1 MAGGTYSALSGL
13 QTRLA
18 QLDRIASDIANAGTA
33 GYKTE
38 RVPTVEARR
47 PDFGQVLQTAIDVA
61 AAPGLIDFRDG
72 SIQTTNRD
80 LDVALDGRG
89 FFEIET
95 PQGVALHAQRP
106 VLAPAGRH
114 ARHRRRRRRPAATAA
129 APIVVGQGAIAFEP
143 DGSVRAGGVL
153 AGKLKIVDFGDYVG
167 LRREEAATSAP
178 RPARRRSAAPATSR
192 VRGGALE
199 ASNVQLP
206 ERMVQLTEVS
216 RAFEALQRG
225 ITTLM
230 NDVDGRAISEL
241 GRR

>member
-1 MAGGTYSALSGL
+1 MAGGAYSALSGL

-18 QLDRIASDIANAGTA
+18 QLDRIAADIANAGTA

-47 PDFGQVLQTAIDVA
+47 PDFAQVLQTAIDVA
-61 AAPGLIDFRDG
+61 PAPGLIDFRDG
-72 SIQTTNRD
+72 QIETTGRD

-95 PQGVALHAQRP
+95 PQGVRYTRNGQFSRQPDGTLVTADGAP
-106 VLAPAGRH
+106 VLDDAGK
-114 ARHRRRRRRPAATAA
+114 
-129 APIVVGQGAIAFEP
+129 PITLGVGAVSFEP
-143 DGSVRAGGVL
+143 DGTVRAGGVL

-167 LRREEAATSAP
+167 LRREEAGRFRAEAGSTP
-178 RPARRRSAAPATSR
+178 VDAPATSR
-192 VRGGALE
+192 VRGGTLE
-199 ASNVQLP
+199 SSNVQLP

>member
-18 QLDRIASDIANAGTA
+18 QLDRLAADIANAGTA

-61 AAPGLIDFRDG
+61 PAPGLTDFRG
-72 SIQTTNRD
+72 GQIQNTGRD
-80 LDVALDGRG
+80 LDVALEGRG
-89 FFEIET
+89 FFEIDT
-95 PQGVALHAQRP
+95 PDGIRYTRNGQFS
-106 VLAPAGRH
+106 
-114 ARHRRRRRRPAATAA
+114 RRPDGTLVTADGETVRGDTD
-129 APIVVGQGAIAFEP
+129 APIVVGAGAIAVEP

-153 AGKLKIVDFGDYVG
+153 AGKLRIVDFGDYVS
-167 LRREEAATSAP
+167 LRREGGRFRAEGTAAT
-178 RPARRRSAAPATSR
+178 AATPATR
-192 VRGGALE
+192 VHGGALE

-206 ERMVQLTEVS
+206 ERMVQMTEVA

>member
-1 MAGGTYSALSGL
+1 MAGGAYSALSGL

-18 QLDRIASDIANAGTA
+18 QLDRIAADIANAGTA

-61 AAPGLIDFRDG
+61 AAPGLIDFREG
-72 SIQTTNRD
+72 QIQATGRD

-89 FFEIET
+89 FFEIQT
-95 PQGVALHAQRP
+95 PEGVRYTRNGQFS
-106 VLAPAGRH
+106 
-114 ARHRRRRRRPAATAA
+114 RRPDGTLVTADGEA
-129 APIVVGQGAIAFEP
+129 VLGDNGSPIVLGQGAIAYEP

-153 AGKLKIVDFGDYVG
+153 AGRLRVVDFGDYVG
-167 LRREEAATSAP
+167 LRREGGRFRAEAGVAA
-178 RPARRRSAAPATSR
+178 SAAPATTR
-192 VRGGALE
+192 VLGGTLE

-206 ERMVQLTEVS
+206 ERMVHMTEVA

>member
-18 QLDRIASDIANAGTA
+18 QLDRIAADIANAGTA

-38 RVPTVEARR
+38 RVPTVESRR

-61 AAPGLIDFRDG
+61 AAPGLIDFREG
-72 SIQTTNRD
+72 AFQTTNRD

-89 FFEIET
+89 FFEVET
-95 PQGVALHAQRP
+95 AQGLRYTRNGQFS
-106 VLAPAGRH
+106 
-114 ARHRRRRRRPAATAA
+114 RRPDGTLVTADDDVVRGDGGT
-129 APIVVGQGAIAFEP
+129 PIVVGQGVIAFEP

-153 AGKLKIVDFGDYVG
+153 AGKLNIVDFGDYVG
-167 LRREEAATSAP
+167 LRREGGHF
-178 RPARRRSAAPATSR
+178 RPEGSLTAMAAPETSR
-192 VRGGALE
+192 VRGGTLE

-230 NDVDGRAISEL
+230 NDIDGRAITEL